1 MAEPLKFPISFDLK
15 KAVKDASKEWKE
27 THAKELEAE
36 LAKRAV
42 SVKLKLD
49 GADNLKD
56 IQKKFEGIHIDPI
69 STKTKASIQSLAKD
83 LNGLADALKN
93 VSRYSTQKLD
103 VNQQNFNNFVQLQKT
118 QLAKEKQELDKQK
131 LLISK
136 ERTRQSEERLRQ
148 AEVRLR
154 QKEEAMLRQQN
165 EAEFNR
171 SRTIEKDEIARQ
183 KAIMAQEKHNLSMR
197 KGEAQLRL
205 LNNRFK
211 DQEGIVERLGKRAM
225 VYASFYAIG
234 NFINNVRRVTA
245 EFELQRVSLGAII
258 QDQNKANR
266 LFGDIKS
273 FAVKSPLN
281 VMELTD
287 AIKRVAAYRIET
299 DKLFDT
305 TKRLADVSVGL
316 GVEMGRLVLAYGQVK
331 AASYLR
337 AAEIRQF
344 TEAGLP
350 MLELLSEKFT
360 LLQGKAVSTGEV
372 MEMVSNRMVSFRM
385 VEEIFED
392 LTSKGGMFYNMQEKQ
407 SETLFGMWAKL
418 GDSLSIMYDEM
429 GRSESVNKLMKDS
442 INYTMELMQHWEVLA
457 TIVKNGIMAYG
468 VYKLAIAGLLP
479 YYQLQN
485 MQIMQSIKIR
495 KMQEASSIRQL
506 SMFVN
511 LDKAQRGVLYRSKQL
526 TQEEWREYI
535 TTTQLNRAKTLRLA
549 QLAKEDTGLRRA
561 LISLRLYNEEQLKE
575 IGSMSKGQFRKNMAN
590 ARIEDMQTKGAGLM
604 GLAKMY
610 APLIAITAV
619 VSLITELISVAAA
632 KAEAFERVQ
641 KKYADNANAIEQ
653 IRVSYEGINVE
664 LARAGKTEK
673 EIQLLSYDT
682 KIKEL
687 EKIVSLLKQF
697 GQYNVIDLSVI
708 NHENIDATLSTW
720 INRLKNAN
728 TIAKNIGLELA
739 DKNEA
744 IEWNGVFGENLKSD
758 MKDWKRAW
766 VDITANKEFDAGVE
780 KMQNILKDMKNSDFA
795 KYQKLSGKL
804 GIDAEAGIGSRHKF
818 ESELQYRTRLLN
830 NYGKIWG
837 ELNRDYSEKYDTK
850 ELFSVGEIKLDFI
863 ESSKEIES
871 ELENLR
877 LHITGKDA
885 FEAKIAIDTAAAEQG
900 WEDWQKEYVIDFLNR
915 KPRVTINAEVIPFG
929 ENDKAK
935 DAMQG
940 MKAILNSE
948 FQGLFTEQELQGMGS
963 MSDILEQI
971 RTKGEDARKKLAQMT
986 QMELNGSQESAE
998 RRKKV
1003 VEGLQA
1009 EIKAYE
1015 QKREELE
1022 RLKSL
1027 TAPTEADLKRLTEL
1041 SLEMQ
1046 DYEPTYLEDRYN
1058 KVNAILLA
1066 EEKITEEMKVQKT
1079 SLMEQIKLADEAL
1092 KKFSNEGLST
1102 LAVQVKNAFSGLMVD
1117 ELANISN
1124 LDYSDKGLFS
1134 NDDLKRVKDKLDLQ
1148 DVWRQKYKEVIS
1160 AEKELAKLKADQS
1173 AIDAY
1178 NLKIKEKD
1186 AELSL
1191 IIKNSEEALIQ
1202 MGREKELKELKDLAV
1217 QLNVAKT
1224 EEERNKILKKRQ
1236 GILNNLFATNAK
1248 DYIVAREQAIL
1259 EKQGLHFLSSDNK
1272 EMEERLKNTKQFL
1285 EEMQKLFGFTLDSN
1299 DSGSKST
1306 GDDPWITL
1314 IKDRMKYM
1322 QDFQK
1327 ETKDLQAFM
1336 GKQTGLFE
1344 EQMNMLGRG
1353 KSLGIDSRSLQGT
1366 ESELIDWYEDT
1377 IVEVQKKIVS
1387 LGGKEWEGIGVQ
1399 MILGKDT
1406 KSKVIKKYQELLQEL
1421 FNSLTGFRT
1430 DKVKREMEEKI
1441 KKLSEEVKR
1450 TKVVQEFFKNT
1461 LDLTGDVNLASSIA
1475 DAIYGNNGSELFKKQ
1490 IEHIKELFK
1499 GDVAIDLSPAIDINN
1514 SRIDYLEL
1522 ERIFKANQDNII
1534 KNNRDTIETLISDG
1548 QKLSSSEY
1556 LEIKKRLAKAKDY
1569 EEQRTDI
1576 VLKAKAERDKIIKM
1590 HIPEEEKQTLLTQ
1603 SRKKEKGDLSSIDFK
1618 ELTES
1623 EYYVKA
1629 FQDLGN
1635 VTYDSL
1641 GKLKTRLEEIIEK
1654 NKDLTPQNVKTLAD
1668 AIQKIDNEMQGR
1680 IFGGGIWDNFKKITE
1695 AQKAL
1700 EKAKSKRDKAQ
1711 SAYNN
1716 TEPTYDSNISK
1727 AKQNVKI
1734 ASDAEKKA
1742 RQEVLVIEEKIN
1754 KARAEGLMS
1763 EEQINT
1769 LVNQKVIAENA
1780 LVTAQLNLNNAKAEE
1795 DKAIKEKE
1803 DAQKRV
1809 EKSNEQVQ
1817 QAQDQSRKASNDMQ
1831 KNLESSANKLGEMAT
1846 FLGDVKDLL
1855 GISSDTAEGV
1865 AFDAAISGLQTMQSL
1880 ILLCTSAMTLYTMI
1894 GQSAALVTGGIMLG
1908 LAAVIGTITFFVNNK
1923 ARKLENKIQDI
1934 KDRVEEMEHAFD
1946 RLEKAQNKAFGA
1958 DYISNYQQRL
1968 RSLQAQQTA
1977 YARMAEYEKQK
1988 GKKADKEKVDEYLR
2002 KSQEATDKIL
2012 DMQSEISEKMTETDV
2027 SSSAKDFAKSWLNA
2041 YLSFANTTDAIKGKF
2056 KELIRNMI
2064 VNSLLAKVVQ
2074 MQLQPIFDMID
2085 NLAKDGDL
2093 SASDIAKVFDQLPD
2107 TIQNMSVGMETIMQL
2122 LSKAGINVRDLTDA
2136 EGEMKG
2142 IARDV
2147 SSASESSINGLAA
2160 GINTQNHHISYVPNI
2175 AREVSIMRAIMESGA
2190 MPNNTEAIDI
2200 SKQSLANLQA
2210 INRNTAITAS
2220 EVKNMYS
2227 TCLEIL
2233 GLLGKTIKPRGIK
2246 ASHTINT
2253 SI

>member
-15 KAVKDASKEWKE
+15 KAVKDTSKEWKE

-56 IQKKFEGIHIDPI
+56 IQKKFEGIHINPI

-136 ERTRQSEERLRQ
+136 ERTRQSEERLQQ
-148 AEVRLR
+148 AEVRLQ

-165 EAEFNR
+165 QDAFNR

-197 KGEAQLRL
+197 KGEAQMRL

-211 DQEGIVERLGKRAM
+211 DQESIIERLGKRAI

-234 NFINNVRRVTA
+234 NFISNVRRVTA

-392 LTSKGGMFYNMQEKQ
+392 LTSEGGMFFNMQEKQ

-429 GRSESVNKLMKDS
+429 GRSEYINKLMKDS
-442 INYTMELMQHWEVLA
+442 IDYTMVLIQHWESLA
-457 TIVKNGIMAYG
+457 LVAKNGIVTYG
-468 VYKLAIAGLLP
+468 VYRLAIAGLLP

-495 KMQEASSIRQL
+495 KMQEASSVRQL

-575 IGSMSKGQFRKNMAN
+575 IGAMSKGQFRKNMVGAKL
-590 ARIEDMQTKGAGLM
+590 EDVQTKGAGLM

-641 KKYADNANAIEQ
+641 KKYADNANAIER
-653 IRVSYEGINVE
+653 IRVSYEGINTE

-708 NHENIDATLSTW
+708 NHENIDAVLSTW
-720 INRLKNAN
+720 VNRLKDAN
-728 TIAKNIGLELA
+728 TLARNIGLELT
-739 DKNEA
+739 DKSEA

-766 VDITANKEFDAGVE
+766 VGITANKEFDAGIE
-780 KMQNILKDMKNSDFA
+780 KMQNILKDMKNSDFV
-795 KYQKLSGKL
+795 KYQKLSSKL

-818 ESELQYRTRLLN
+818 ESELKYRTRLVN
-830 NYGKIWG
+830 NYSKIWN
-837 ELNRDYSEKYDTK
+837 ELYKGKTRELTK
-850 ELFSVGEIKLDFI
+850 DLFDVRGFNLEFGVASREVEH
-863 ESSKEIES
+863 

-877 LHITGKDA
+877 LLITGKDA
-885 FEAKIAIDTAAAEQG
+885 FEAKIAIDTIAAEKG

-915 KPRVTINAEVIPFG
+915 EPRVTINAEVIPFG
-929 ENDKAK
+929 DNDKAK

-971 RTKGEDARKKLAQMT
+971 RAKGEEARKKLAQLT

-998 RRKKV
+998 KRKEV

-1015 QKREELE
+1015 QKRVELE
-1022 RLKSL
+1022 RLKSI
-1027 TAPTEADLKRLTEL
+1027 TAPTEADIKRLTEL

-1058 KVNAILLA
+1058 KINAILLA
-1066 EEKITEEMKVQKT
+1066 EGKITEEMRVQKA
-1079 SLMEQIKLADEAL
+1079 SLTEQIKLADEAL
-1092 KKFSNEGLST
+1092 RKFSNEGMST

-1117 ELANISN
+1117 ELASISN
-1124 LDYSDKGLFS
+1124 LDYSDKGLFL
-1134 NDDLKRVKDKLDLQ
+1134 NDDLKGVKDKLDLQ
-1148 DVWRQKYKEVIS
+1148 DVWRRKYKEVINS
-1160 AEKELAKLKADQS
+1160 EKELAKLKADQS

-1178 NLKIKEKD
+1178 NLKIKERD
-1186 AELSL
+1186 AELST
-1191 IIKNSEEALIQ
+1191 IIKNSEDVLIQ
-1202 MGREKELKELKDLAV
+1202 MGREKELKELKALAV
-1217 QLNVAKT
+1217 QLNIADT
-1224 EEERNKILKKRQ
+1224 EEERNTILKKRQ
-1236 GILNNLFATNAK
+1236 GILNNLFTTNAK
-1248 DYIVAREQAIL
+1248 DYILAREQAIL

-1272 EMEERLKNTKQFL
+1272 EMEDRLKNTKQFL
-1285 EEMQKLFGFTLDSN
+1285 EEMRKLFGFTLETN
-1299 DSGSKST
+1299 DGGSKNT
-1306 GDDPWITL
+1306 GDDPWIVL
-1314 IKDRMKYM
+1314 IKNRMKYM

-1327 ETKDLQAFM
+1327 GTKDLQAFM

-1366 ESELIDWYEDT
+1366 ESELINWYEDT
-1377 IVEVQKKIVS
+1377 IAEVQKKVAT

-1421 FNSLTGFRT
+1421 FNSLTDFRT

-1450 TKVVQEFFKNT
+1450 TKVVQEFFKNA

-1475 DAIYGNNGSELFKKQ
+1475 DAIYGTNGSELFKKQ
-1490 IEHIKELFK
+1490 IEHIQELFK
-1499 GDVAIDLSPAIDINN
+1499 GDVVIDLSPAIDIDN

-1522 ERIFKANQDNII
+1522 ERIFKANQDNIK

-1569 EEQRTDI
+1569 EAQRTDI
-1576 VLKAKAERDKIIKM
+1576 ASKAKAERDKIIKM
-1590 HIPEEEKQTLLTQ
+1590 HIPEEEKQALLTQ
-1603 SRKKEKGDLSSIDFK
+1603 SRKKEKGDLSTIDFK

-1654 NKDLTPQNVKTLAD
+1654 NKELTPQNVKTLAD
-1668 AIQKIDNEMQGR
+1668 AIQKIDDEMQGR
-1680 IFGGGIWDNFKKITE
+1680 IFGGGIWDNFKKIIE

-1700 EKAKSKRDKAQ
+1700 EKAKSERDKEQ

-1716 TEPTYDSNISK
+1716 AEPTYDSNISK
-1727 AKQNVKI
+1727 AKQNVMV
-1734 ASDAEKKA
+1734 ASDMEKKA
-1742 RQEVLVIEEKIN
+1742 RQEVLAIDEKIN
-1754 KARAEGLMS
+1754 KARAEGVMS
-1763 EEQINT
+1763 EEQINA

-1780 LVTAQLNLNNAKAEE
+1780 LVTAQLSLNNAKAEE

-1817 QAQDQSRKASNDMQ
+1817 QAQDQSKKASNDMQ

-1846 FLGDVKDLL
+1846 FLGNVKDLL

-1880 ILLCTSAMTLYTMI
+1880 ILLCTSAMTLFNMV
-1894 GQSAALVTGGIMLG
+1894 GKSAALITGGIMLG

-1946 RLEKAQNKAFGA
+1946 RLEKAQNKAFGT

-1968 RSLQAQQTA
+1968 RNLQAQQVA
-1977 YARMAEYEKQK
+1977 YAKMAEYEKQK
-1988 GKKADKEKVDEYLR
+1988 GKKADEEKINEYLR

-2027 SSSAKDFAKSWLNA
+2027 SSAAKDFAQSWLDA
-2041 YLSFANTTDAIKGKF
+2041 YLSFANTTDAMKSKF

-2107 TIQNMSVGMETIMQL
+2107 TIQNMSVGMETIMQSL
-2122 LSKAGINVRDLTDA
+2122 NKAGINVRDLTDA

-2142 IARDV
+2142 IARDI
-2147 SSASESSINGLAA
+2147 SSASEESINGLAA
-2160 GINTQNHHISYVPNI
+2160 GINTQNHYISYVPTI
-2175 AREVSIMRAIMESGA
+2175 AREVTIMRNIMESGA
-2190 MPNNTEAIDI
+2190 MSNNTEAIDI

-2227 TCLEIL
+2227 TCLGIL
-2233 GLLGKTIKPRGIK
+2233 ELLGKTIKPRGIK

-2253 SI
+2253 SL